1 MATVK
6 VIHTRR
12 TDANHQVDYIEA
24 LEMADRTAQQY
35 QILFGSE
42 TLPRLLL
49 RNTVNVSRPRLHQ
62 LPNNRSY
69 SGRIVVDLY
78 NGYVRIEVNT
88 SPNDRSEKPFS
99 IVEQKLHSNETN
111 VQSLLDRLTSYG
123 KHRNVQLLQLID
135 LNLLAAQGAYDEKK
149 VFETLKDRYDEC
161 VAYTRSM
168 IVYDLDALV
177 GVNKSESDSNM
188 GRSTSSSVVNQNIYT
203 YVRAR
208 FRDSVMEDKHANQ
221 STETIE
227 RWAVAI
233 IREPFLLRQFCND
246 VQFARTREEEKELEQ
261 EERRAKYI
269 LKCVKCKDL
278 FIENENKMGNCV
290 HHDGFI
296 YDNSAADLTIHKLS
310 EAVFLLNKIE
320 CDVIIDTDRRD
331 ELERQK
337 NKFKWICC
345 DAVLASGNLG
355 GCKKGKHDFKANEND
370 QEEQRRLADTTT
382 NYQLDPNDIQQ
393 WEDTCHTNEEYI
405 EKWLKLLAGRS

>member
-12 TDANHQVDYIEA
+12 SHPNHRVDYIEA

-49 RNTVNVSRPRLHQ
+49 RNTMNISRPRLHQ
-62 LPNNRSY
+62 LPNNRNY
-69 SGRIVVDLY
+69 SGRIVVDL
-78 NGYVRIEVNT
+78 NSGHVRIEVNT
-88 SPNDRSEKPFS
+88 LPNDRSDKPYS

-177 GVNKSESDSNM
+177 GVNKSESDSNL
-188 GRSTSSSVVNQNIYT
+188 GRSTSSSVVNQSIYT

-208 FRDSVMEDKHANQ
+208 FRDSVIEDKHGNQ

-227 RWAVAI
+227 RWAIAI
-233 IREPFLLRQFCND
+233 IREPFLLRQFSTD
-246 VQFARTREEEKELEQ
+246 VQFARTHEEDDELER
-261 EERRAKYI
+261 ERHRAEDI

-278 FIENENKMGNCV
+278 YIENENKMGNCV

-296 YDNSAADLTIHKLS
+296 YDNSAADLIIHNLS
-310 EAVFLLNKIE
+310 EAVLLLNQIE
-320 CDVIIDTDRRD
+320 CDVIINTEQRE

-345 DAVLASGNLG
+345 DAVLVSGNLG
-355 GCKKGKHDFKANEND
+355 GCKKGKHGFQTNENNPI
-370 QEEQRRLADTTT
+370 EQRQFPDTTT
-382 NYQLDPNDIQQ
+382 NHQLDQNDIQQ
-393 WEDTCHTNEEYI
+393 WEDTCRTNEEYI
-405 EKWLKLLAGRS
+405 DKWLNLLSRRA